1 MGKIN
6 GVFEKTLK
14 FALLFGC
21 FSHVIKAKQHNF
33 LHNAEGNEPLQNVRM
48 ISHTKEEYVHEN
60 NPDAQRIVQ
69 EWVYEL
75 PHDVYDTQG
84 LFDVEDEGK
93 QDDQGLLED
102 V

>member
-1 MGKIN
+1 MLYIL
-6 GVFEKTLK
+6 V
-14 FALLFGC
+14 
-21 FSHVIKAKQHNF
+21 
-33 LHNAEGNEPLQNVRM
+33 
-48 ISHTKEEYVHEN
+48 
-60 NPDAQRIVQ
+60 DAQRIVQ

-84 LFDVEDEGK
+84 LFDVEDDGK

>member
-1 MGKIN
+1 MFYIL
-6 GVFEKTLK
+6 V
-14 FALLFGC
+14 
-21 FSHVIKAKQHNF
+21 
-33 LHNAEGNEPLQNVRM
+33 
-48 ISHTKEEYVHEN
+48 
-60 NPDAQRIVQ
+60 DAQRIVQ

-84 LFDVEDEGK
+84 LFYAEDEGK

>member
-1 MGKIN
+1 MASFSSVIFYN
-6 GVFEKTLK
+6 VFYIL
-14 FALLFGC
+14 
-21 FSHVIKAKQHNF
+21 V
-33 LHNAEGNEPLQNVRM
+33 
-48 ISHTKEEYVHEN
+48 
-60 NPDAQRIVQ
+60 DAQRIVQ

-93 QDDQGLLED
+93 QEDQGLLED